1 MKHVIRAMAPEDNDR
16 ADAQDSEQENKNV
29 ADIEF
34 LRLIQELLKKKKDT
48 ESGRRSKGVHEYL
61 TRSSVQLVVPTKL
74 FTSLKWI
81 LSGVVS
87 ELKTEQ

>member
-1 MKHVIRAMAPEDNDR
+1 MIRAMAPEDNDR

-34 LRLIQELLKKKKDT
+34 LHLIRELLKKKKKDT

-61 TRSSVQLVVPTKL
+61 TRSSVQLVVPTKF